1 MKAGHTG
8 VAHVRDLRGVLD
20 REQAQIGVLITL
32 QEPTQ
37 PMRSEAASV
46 GFYDSS
52 WGKHQKLQIVT
63 VGELL
68 DGKRLDT
75 PPLHQADRTFKKAPR
90 KAEGHEHL
98 TFSLGDE

>member
-1 MKAGHTG
+1 M
-8 VAHVRDLRGVLD
+8 
-20 REQAQIGVLITL
+20 
-32 QEPTQ
+32 
-37 PMRSEAASV
+37 

-90 KAEGHEHL
+90 EAEQHEHL
-98 TFSLGDE
+98 TFTLDDG